1 MYTHVGHMIFVLCS
15 GQLSLLKE
23 KLAAERKE
31 EQSWRDELR
40 EISGMQLLKNSYHG
54 AACIVISLILQSFP
68 VMLIR
73 STLRIS
79 KREPSY

>member
-1 MYTHVGHMIFVLCS
+1 MSIKFDLCS

-40 EISGMQLLKNSYHG
+40 EISGNYKNLIFMPY
-54 AACIVISLILQSFP
+54 IVA
-68 VMLIR
+68 
-73 STLRIS
+73 
-79 KREPSY
+79 

>member
-1 MYTHVGHMIFVLCS
+1 MLYTHHRQSDLCS

-40 EISGMQLLKNSYHG
+40 EISGSY
-54 AACIVISLILQSFP
+54 ILTSILVP
-68 VMLIR
+68 
-73 STLRIS
+73 
-79 KREPSY
+79 